1 MQKKVVNI
9 NPIKKN
15 VNCNNQYDP
24 KPFKNKPKN
33 K

>member
-1 MQKKVVNI
+1 MNNKVVNI

-15 VNCNNQYDP
+15 VNCCNEYDP
-24 KPFKNKPKN
+24 KPFKRKPKN